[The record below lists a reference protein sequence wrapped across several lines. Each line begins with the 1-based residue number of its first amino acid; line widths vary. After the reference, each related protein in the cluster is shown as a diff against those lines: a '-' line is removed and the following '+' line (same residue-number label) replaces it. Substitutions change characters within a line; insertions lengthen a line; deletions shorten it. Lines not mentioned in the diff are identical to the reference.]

1 MDRRLWVTSAAHTS
15 VCCVARV
22 IVAPHYNT
30 TWNGFPEVI
39 QRERWEPELPVANLS
54 FSTQMTWHRGKTN
67 TNLTGV
73 HFRAIVVVTSTQTD
87 NLHERLVSE
96 NEKHLDPLARFN
108 YALFLHLKEVYNFTF
123 SVQATRSWGYKTK
136 AGRFDG
142 MMGVIQRNE
151 ADIGA
156 SSALI
161 KKERLEIVD
170 YAGHTWKF
178 WPRFL
183 FLHPSGQRLHTAL
196 LTPLSTKVWFCAIL
210 AGLIIT
216 LILHLSSCVHADE
229 FCNLD
234 GSWSSTLITI
244 VGTFTLQGAGSSWSQ
259 ISWRIASLTALLLA
273 SLLNIHYGAAVVGSL
288 LIPAPH
294 TIRTLQDL
302 MESPLQVAFENVSY
316 NREYV
321 ARTTDKLGRELIHRK
336 KPEFVQLS
344 EGVFKIR
351 KGFFAFHTEGGSV
364 FRLAAMTF
372 TESQKCALSDVS
384 LFTPAVMSMPVKK
397 KSPLRELFAR
407 GLLLLSEYGIKVR
420 LEKIWR
426 ASRPACSTSGDV
438 QAVEFSSLLPAEL
451 LILIGTLT
459 SVAILFGE
467 LICHRLSARR
477 FNCAFQDHQSP
488 PTDPPMVVVKKN
500 DSANPWLKLRH

>member
-1 MDRRLWVTSAAHTS
+1 MLGGKAGS
-15 VCCVARV
+15 VDAG
-22 IVAPHYNT
+22 A
-30 TWNGFPEVI
+30 
-39 QRERWEPELPVANLS
+39 
-54 FSTQMTWHRGKTN
+54 
-67 TNLTGV
+67 TNLRQNVSRVPTCKRSCCPAADDDV
-73 HFRAIVVVTSTQTD
+73 AEALMFEIITITITQHAEYLITVTSTQTD
-87 NLHERLVSE
+87 NLHERLISE
-96 NEKHLDPLARFN
+96 NQKHLDPLARFN
-108 YALFLHLKEVYNFTF
+108 YALFLHLKEFYNFTF

-210 AGLIIT
+210 AGLMIT
-216 LILHLSSCVHADE
+216 LILNTSSYVHADN

-234 GSWSSTLITI
+234 GSWSSTLITTI
-244 VGTFTLQGAGSSWSQ
+244 GTFTLQGAGSSWSQ
-259 ISWRIASLTALLLA
+259 ISWRITLLTALLLA

-302 MESPLQVAFENVSY
+302 MESPLRVAFENVSY

-344 EGVFKIR
+344 EGVIKIR

-407 GLLLLSEYGIKVR
+407 GWSTR
-420 LEKIWR
+420 
-426 ASRPACSTSGDV
+426 RPNCDFLR
-438 QAVEFSSLLPAEL
+438 QSLPMD
-451 LILIGTLT
+451 G
-459 SVAILFGE
+459 
-467 LICHRLSARR
+467 
-477 FNCAFQDHQSP
+477 
-488 PTDPPMVVVKKN
+488 PMVEVKKI
-500 DSANPWLKLRH
+500 DSTNPWLKL